1 MARTSGMSRD
11 SRTNDEERERQP
23 DIGRGELPTEDDLQP
38 EASIDDTSVYQGDL
52 EALGGEAPSGGPEVD
67 PLTET
72 DPRVDETNDPSVAAE
87 EGVPWVAPIDPPTVG
102 SDDQGNPKIAAGFSV
117 DATAEPYDQ
126 DHHDDLMDDEDEVVA
141 RVREALEADARTSSL
156 SDSLEVQHA
165 GRRVVLRGIV
175 DDLVD
180 EDEVVD
186 VVERVVDVDEV
197 VSRLTIRA
205 LG

>member
-1 MARTSGMSRD
+1 ML
-11 SRTNDEERERQP
+11 NDERLP
-23 DIGRGELPTEDDLQP
+23 DVGRGELPTPDDLQP
-38 EASIDDTSVYQGDL
+38 EASLSDTEVYQGDL
-52 EALGGEAPSGGPEVD
+52 EALGAEAPAGGPEVD

-72 DPRVDETNDPSVAAE
+72 ELRAGETDDPNVAAE
-87 EGVPWVAPIDPPTVG
+87 EGIPWVPPIDPPIAG
-102 SDDQGNPKIAAGFSV
+102 SDDQGDPQVSAGFSV
-117 DATAEPYDQ
+117 DAAAEPYDQ
-126 DHHDDLMDDEDEVVA
+126 DHHDDLIDDEDEVVA
-141 RVREALEADARTSSL
+141 RVREALEADARTSGL
-156 SDSLEVQHA
+156 SESLEVQHA

-186 VVERVVDVDEV
+186 VVEQVVDVDEV